1 MKIGMYSF
9 FASPILEVQILLGKQ
24 HKNDRASW
32 NEKIAVR
39 FGKTAYAF
47 ANIGGKVVV
56 TLISATESDEDITV
70 YETAKVCV

>member
-1 MKIGMYSF
+1 MKVGMYSF
-9 FASPILEVQILLGKQ
+9 FTSPILEIQILLGKQ
-24 HKNDRASW
+24 KAKDSASR

-56 TLISATESDEDITV
+56 TLISATESEQDITV